1 MTHSVADDIEILAQ
15 LGDRPMAYLGAL
27 GPEQR
32 RQWLLDG
39 VAQTNGSANLPI
51 ALRGP
56 IGLNL
61 GDRSP
66 AGIAVSIMSEILAV
80 MHGRDPL
87 PLSQPE
93 KLDTNSYTHAPVMD
107 A

>member
-1 MTHSVADDIEILAQ
+1 
-15 LGDRPMAYLGAL
+15 MAYLGAL
-27 GPEQR
+27 GPEHR

-39 VAQTNGSANLPI
+39 LAQVNGSASM
-51 ALRGP
+51 ATTLRGP

-61 GDRSP
+61 GDRSA

-80 MHGRDPL
+80 MHGRAPL
-87 PLSQPE
+87 PLSQPGN
-93 KLDTNSYTHAPVMD
+93 LDTDIYTHAPVMD